1 MSYRIM
7 RLIIFFDLPM
17 VASKDLA
24 QYRIFRRFLIK
35 NGFIMMQQSVYSR
48 LVLNNGSSNLLKRHI
63 ANNLPKNGLVQM
75 LEITEKQFAGIEYLV
90 GKRKTNIID
99 SDKRIIEL

>member
-17 VASKDLA
+17 VESKDLA

-48 LVLNNGSSNLLKRHI
+48 LVLNNSSSNLLKRHI
-63 ANNLPKNGLVQM
+63 SNNLPKSGLVQM

-90 GKRKTNIID
+90 GKKKSNIID

>member
-17 VASKDLA
+17 VESKDLA

-48 LVLNNGSSNLLKRHI
+48 LILNNSSSNLLKRHI
-63 ANNLPKNGLVQM
+63 SNNLPKSGLVQM

-90 GKRKTNIID
+90 GKKKSNIID

>member
-17 VASKDLA
+17 VESKDLA

-48 LVLNNGSSNLLKRHI
+48 LILNNSSSNLLKRHI
-63 ANNLPKNGLVQM
+63 SNNLPKSGLVQT

-90 GKRKTNIID
+90 GKKKSNIID

>member
-1 MSYRIM
+1 M

-17 VASKDLA
+17 VESKDLA

-48 LVLNNGSSNLLKRHI
+48 LVLNNSSSNLLKRHI
-63 ANNLPKNGLVQM
+63 ANNLPKSGLVQM
-75 LEITEKQFAGIEYLV
+75 LEITEKQFVGIEYLV
-90 GKRKTNIID
+90 GKKKSNIID
-99 SDKRIIEL
+99 NDKRIIEL